1 MSIVPSF
8 TDVDGLFR
16 NCQRFVIPKYQRSY
30 AWTLEEIKDF
40 LHDLDKC
47 YKLRSVNERNEH
59 FFGGVVSVQQMSPD
73 SAGSNFYDIV
83 DGQQRLVTFTIFMA
97 CLMQAYQDISKS
109 VREDDPNRK
118 VLNGRIDRIANSFIE
133 YTEEVNR
140 EYVPV
145 SRIKLSENDHDFF
158 RALVFRD
165 TSSTAITSSQENLS
179 EAFKSIRRYVKKIVS
194 SQDTLI
200 EKLGALENLENVVKR
215 DFTLIH
221 IRTDTRDEAYRL
233 FQVLNDRGLTLSEGD
248 LLRASTLE
256 VLDRPLFK
264 PLFSQAEKAWNDILI
279 QPPKEIEEN
288 LRWIF
293 ASYMGKRPSKA
304 GLLDEFKKAF
314 FPQILASPINQTE
327 AGLVT
332 QSIVRLREE
341 FEKCRVVSGGD
352 WPYASTNNSITI
364 RRSRETLKT
373 LINELKHTAV
383 IPFLIAASKLDE
395 LKFASIV
402 DITSRFFFRYKVL
415 YKNHQGDLAD
425 LYQTEAVKIR
435 SDPNAYRVESYV
447 DAVKVLQSA
456 STPEA
461 SFDISV
467 DRAMVYK
474 ENSNNK
480 ELKFFLLTLEEY
492 MRWYDEGRTGRPRI
506 LDSST
511 ITIFNSNTIEH
522 VYPQSPQDGF
532 EDKELN
538 EMKHTLGN
546 LTILGPNDNSEASNK
561 KFEDKKAYLSNSSI
575 RMNRDVFNKSQWTKQ
590 ELEERRTKLIDLAK
604 KIFLI
609 Q

>member
-30 AWTLEEIKDF
+30 AWTSEEIKDF
-40 LHDLDKC
+40 LYDLDKC
-47 YKLRSVNERNEH
+47 YKLRFINERNEH

-97 CLMQAYQDISKS
+97 CVMQSYQDILKS
-109 VREDDPNRK
+109 VREDDPNGK
-118 VLNGRIDRIANSFIE
+118 VLNGRIERISNSFIE
-133 YTEEVNR
+133 YTEEINR

-158 RALVFRD
+158 RTLVFRD
-165 TSSTAITSSQENLS
+165 TLATPATSSQENLGD
-179 EAFKSIRRYVKKIVS
+179 AFSSIRKYVKKVVR

-200 EKLGALENLENVVKR
+200 EKLSALENLENVVKR

-221 IRTDTRDEAYRL
+221 IRTDTRDEAYKL

-264 PLFSQAEKAWNDILI
+264 PLFSQAEKAWNEILV
-279 QPPKEIEEN
+279 QPPKETEES

-293 ASYMGKRPSKA
+293 ASYVGKRPSKA
-304 GLLDEFKKAF
+304 GLLDEFRREF
-314 FPQILASPINQTE
+314 FPQLLNSSINQVE
-327 AGLVT
+327 ASLVT
-332 QSIVRLREE
+332 QSIIKLKGD
-341 FEKCRVVSGGD
+341 FEKCRTISGGD
-352 WPYASTNNSITI
+352 WPYTSTNSSITI
-364 RRSRETLKT
+364 RRAKETLKT
-373 LINELKHTAV
+373 LINELKHTAA

-395 LKFASIV
+395 SKFGVIV

-425 LYQTEAVKIR
+425 LYHTEAVKIR
-435 SDPNAYRVESYV
+435 TDLDTYGVQSYI
-447 DAVKVLQSA
+447 DAVKLLQTS
-456 STPEA
+456 STPET
-461 SFDISV
+461 SFDASV
-467 DRAMVYK
+467 DRTLVYK
-474 ENSNNK
+474 ENSSNK

-492 MRWYDEGRTGRPRI
+492 MRWYDEGRTGQPRI
-506 LDSST
+506 LDSNT
-511 ITIFNSNTIEH
+511 ISIFNSNTIEH
-522 VYPQSPQDGF
+522 IYPQSPQPGF
-532 EDKELN
+532 QDQELD
-538 EMKHTLGN
+538 EIKHTLGN
-546 LTILGPNDNSEASNK
+546 LTILGPSDNSEASNK
-561 KFEDKKAYLSNSSI
+561 SFTDKKAYLSNSSI
-575 RMNRDVFNKSQWTKQ
+575 RMNREVFNKPHWRKQ
-590 ELEERRTKLIDLAK
+590 EVEERQAKLIDLAK
-604 KIFLI
+604 SVFLI